1 MRSTIVDLVNEAL
14 ALEGGDVGDKL
25 EPLTEEQVLQAID
38 RGNSE
43 GGNNGRWWTCDPID
57 GTLGSS
63 PLLPTPRLA
72 ALRLRHPSGAP
83 GSARN
88 CLLRMPLPLPAGFL
102 RGEQYAVCLTL
113 ISQGVP
119 VLGLLACPNLPFPSL
134 KAPTSKGSFFL
145 ATTGAGAFQ
154 RSLSLPLDLSAEATA
169 QSGTANPF
177 VPIHLPHAA
186 SAGPHAILESVEAS
200 HSSHS
205 INESISAS
213 IEIGDH
219 LRMDSQAKYGA
230 LARGDGEM
238 YLRVPTKYS
247 GGKAYQ
253 EKVWDHASGFVLV
266 KEAGGRV
273 GDCWGRELDFGV
285 GRTLKSN
292 DVRPWR
298 APSLAHRPVR

>member
-1 MRSTIVDLVNEAL
+1 LLTVVSLSL
-14 ALEGGDVGDKL
+14 AL
-25 EPLTEEQVLQAID
+25 
-38 RGNSE
+38 
-43 GGNNGRWWTCDPID
+43 
-57 GTLGSS
+57 
-63 PLLPTPRLA
+63 
-72 ALRLRHPSGAP
+72 
-83 GSARN
+83 
-88 CLLRMPLPLPAGFL
+88 GFL

-145 ATTGAGAFQ
+145 ATAGAGAFQ
-154 RSLSLPLDLSAEATA
+154 RSLTLPLDLSPEATEN
-169 QSGTANPF
+169 SGTSNPF
-177 VPIHLPHAA
+177 IPINLPH
-186 SAGPHAILESVEAS
+186 SSTAGPHAILESVEAS
-200 HSSHS
+200 HSSHA
-205 INESISAS
+205 INEAISSS
-213 IEIGDH
+213 IEIGEH

-253 EKVWDHASGFVLV
+253 EKVWDHASGYVLV
-266 KEAGGRV
+266 KEAGGKV

-292 DVRPWR
+292 DVRPIYLSPFDWGSGAELTPIDLALLQGVIATSSPIYDNVISAVR
-298 APSLAHRPVR
+298 SAILQANPDVKAPAEAKQAAVVEDAVADEIREAEQSGAVEKGKDGIVIGEEQAAPTS